1 MLELLSSVEILPT
14 KSHGP
19 SPSPAVSLPS
29 VSSPEHAGSRSI
41 ENVQLV
47 PESPIPAPFD
57 IEDGGPKQGRI
68 VVIIAVLTG
77 VNFLSSLTNGFITIG
92 LPRISSELS
101 LPEHLMV
108 WPSAVYYLTS
118 STCLLLAGSIADVVG
133 PRRINLAGC
142 LLTGIFIIACGL
154 ARTGIEFIMFRA
166 MQGIALS
173 LCLPTSVAIVAKVA
187 PSGRKRNIGFS
198 CLGFVQ
204 PIGFSLG
211 LVLEGAVLDIMGW
224 RFLYYL
230 SGGLS
235 LALFITSLWILPRD
249 AMIIGSVF
257 TKLKREIDWLGALM
271 ASTCLVLFSYILAT
285 LTGAVSNIRQPTN
298 IVLLLIS
305 IGLVPAFIFW
315 EARRERLNL
324 PALIP
329 NSLWKNTVFTSV
341 CLTVLFSNALAN
353 SMEVFCSLFFQ
364 EIQHTSALG
373 ASLRILPSLIV
384 GFITQLST
392 GILIHR
398 LSPYH
403 IILLALILSA
413 GSPLLMAVTSAQW
426 PYWYAAFFAQ
436 LLAPLSCAIMF
447 TIGLLAVSEGFPAH
461 TQALAGAV
469 FSTVAQFGAS
479 LGLTLLAMVATSV
492 TNSKGDQG
500 KGREED
506 LLAGYRASFWAAFA
520 YMGLACVIGVFG
532 LRRMGRVGVKKD

>member
-1 MLELLSSVEILPT
+1 MLELLSSVEFVPA
-14 KSHGP
+14 KSQD
-19 SPSPAVSLPS
+19 SSPAPALNLPF
-29 VSSPEHAGSRSI
+29 VSSLEHAESRAI
-41 ENVQLV
+41 ANVQLV
-47 PESPIPAPFD
+47 PESPISAPSD
-57 IEDGGPKQGRI
+57 LDDGGPKQGRI

-118 STCLLLAGSIADVVG
+118 STCLLLAGSIADVIG

-211 LVLEGAVLDIMGW
+211 LVLEGAVLDLMGW

-235 LALFITSLWILPRD
+235 LALFITSLWVLPRD
-249 AMIIGSVF
+249 AMIIGSVLA
-257 TKLKREIDWLGALM
+257 KLKGEIDWLGALM

-298 IVLLLIS
+298 IALLLLS
-305 IGLVPAFIFW
+305 ILLIPAFIFW
-315 EARRERLNL
+315 EARRERRNL

-353 SMEVFCSLFFQ
+353 SMEVFCSLF
-364 EIQHTSALG
+364 
-373 ASLRILPSLIV
+373 
-384 GFITQLST
+384 
-392 GILIHR
+392 
-398 LSPYH
+398 
-403 IILLALILSA
+403 A
-413 GSPLLMAVTSAQW
+413 GSPLLMAVISAQW
-426 PYWYAAFFAQ
+426 SYWYAAFFAQ

-492 TNSKGDQG
+492 TKTKGDQG
-500 KGREED
+500 KSREEE

-520 YMGLACVIGVFG
+520 YMGLACVIGIFG
-532 LRRMGRVGVKKD
+532 LRRMGRVGMKKD

>member
-305 IGLVPAFIFW
+305 IGLIPAFIFW

-353 SMEVFCSLFFQ
+353 SMEVF
-364 EIQHTSALG
+364 
-373 ASLRILPSLIV
+373 
-384 GFITQLST
+384 
-392 GILIHR
+392 
-398 LSPYH
+398 SPRCR
-403 IILLALILSA
+403 S
-413 GSPLLMAVTSAQW
+413 SWRSTSAQW

-520 YMGLACVIGVFG
+520 YMGLA
-532 LRRMGRVGVKKD
+532 